1 MAYLQQNPVDQQ
13 NQSSSQVLGPNGQQP
28 QQQAQQ
34 VGPSG
39 ESAFIGATPSA
50 GQVAP
55 QAPTTARKASSG
67 QFTNLRSYIQANQGA
82 GQKMGQA
89 VTSNLSKQAQQ
100 VGASLE
106 KQKQRYESQVQ
117 EQQQQLGQ
125 AKQQAQQTI
134 QRAMGIAPAQPQQQ
148 QAAPVQPS
156 AEVAK
161 QLTDQEIQSFR
172 ELASGAK
179 QFKDVQDLNL
189 AAEEAK
195 KQEIARQS
203 DALKSFEGRAGQL
216 RELFGKRQAYGS
228 GASTLD
234 SLLLQRTGNLQNL
247 LGQTKGISEGVKQ
260 QVTGTREQAN
270 QQLANL
276 LEANRQASQGLQQ
289 EVEGGRSGVISGL
302 ETKAEQERV
311 QRQRLINEF
320 LNPQVQQEQAE
331 LDQLL
336 GYYSGEATRRRAIDA
351 MRGSLGGMLEQTVA
365 NQLAAD
371 RRNSIISNV
380 NQSNFRNN
388 PLYQQYKSAVGS
400 FSSEAQDLE
409 NFREYLNRQT
419 RTSPVSTGD
428 ARAALENYI
437 KTGQGL
443 SNIRIE
449 DDYGYM
455 QPAVRAALGFEG
467 SQDLAT
473 LQNIGLGGQAQSGNP
488 YTGRIFDAYQF
499 NLNALEAER
508 AATEA
513 RIRQQRDNVQK
524 QLEAEIAKQTGVAY
538 PQFATGGDISRET
551 LASDL
556 DRARYAALSRLAGK
570 QAEELAAQQAQNM
583 RLANTANITSL
594 VQALRDRFGRRT
606 TGQLTNPVTGQSSV
620 GMAGPVVNIG

>member
-1 MAYLQQNPVDQQ
+1 
-13 NQSSSQVLGPNGQQP
+13 
-28 QQQAQQ
+28 
-34 VGPSG
+34 
-39 ESAFIGATPSA
+39 
-50 GQVAP
+50 
-55 QAPTTARKASSG
+55 
-67 QFTNLRSYIQANQGA
+67 
-82 GQKMGQA
+82 
-89 VTSNLSKQAQQ
+89 
-100 VGASLE
+100 
-106 KQKQRYESQVQ
+106 
-117 EQQQQLGQ
+117 
-125 AKQQAQQTI
+125 
-134 QRAMGIAPAQPQQQ
+134 
-148 QAAPVQPS
+148 
-156 AEVAK
+156 
-161 QLTDQEIQSFR
+161 
-172 ELASGAK
+172 
-179 QFKDVQDLNL
+179 
-189 AAEEAK
+189 
-195 KQEIARQS
+195 
-203 DALKSFEGRAGQL
+203 
-216 RELFGKRQAYGS
+216 
-228 GASTLD
+228 
-234 SLLLQRTGNLQNL
+234 
-247 LGQTKGISEGVKQ
+247 
-260 QVTGTREQAN
+260 
-270 QQLANL
+270 
-276 LEANRQASQGLQQ
+276 
-289 EVEGGRSGVISGL
+289 
-302 ETKAEQERV
+302 
-311 QRQRLINEF
+311 
-320 LNPQVQQEQAE
+320 
-331 LDQLL
+331 
-336 GYYSGEATRRRAIDA
+336 

-606 TGQLTNPVTGQSSV
+606 TGQLTNPVTGQASV